1 MKMDMSAKTKMDTS
15 ETFESSTTD
24 IKFEAKFSKIPNK
37 FSIESLIAKR
47 TSLNVEMDEDNT
59 GLNEQNT
66 IDTQDNN
73 YPLLPFPPNFPLYN
87 PWVSYLSQTNVCL
100 NLFPN
105 GQHPQQ
111 QQQHQQQQQQQQQLQ
126 QLQNDKLAQFLDTTA
141 LINNGCKDKIS
152 ELLFNPLTQL
162 SQVHSSTYLQQQQQQ
177 QHHHEQFLL
186 NNKFKDNYF
195 LNEFYNNYLLSENNK
210 YLQSANN
217 NVNNN
222 NSKKNN
228 KKSNKRNAI
237 DIANEQLVDTNDIDV
252 DGDSFDGA
260 VADCTQSVSRT
271 DCDESSFNKV
281 DEESSYSDLS
291 VTLSPSDLNQQKLDK
306 GKNIYI
312 FIFELRKL
320 IKFFSTYFIRI
331 IFP

>member
-15 ETFESSTTD
+15 ETFESSTAD

-47 TSLNVEMDEDNT
+47 TNLNVEMNEDDT
-59 GLNEQNT
+59 ELNEQNT
-66 IDTQDNN
+66 NNTQDNN

-105 GQHPQQ
+105 GQQHPQQ
-111 QQQHQQQQQQQQQLQ
+111 QQQQQQHQQQQLQ

-177 QHHHEQFLL
+177 QQQQQHHEQFLL

-222 NSKKNN
+222 SKKNN
-228 KKSNKRNAI
+228 KKLNKRNAI
-237 DIANEQLVDTNDIDV
+237 DIANEQLIDTNDIDV

-260 VADCTQSVSRT
+260 VADCGQSVSRT
-271 DCDESSFNKV
+271 DCDENSFNKV

-306 GKNIYI
+306 GEN
-312 FIFELRKL
+312 
-320 IKFFSTYFIRI
+320 
-331 IFP
+331 

>member
-1 MKMDMSAKTKMDTS
+1 MKIMKMDMSAKTKMDTS

-24 IKFEAKFSKIPNK
+24 IKFEAKFTKIPNK

-47 TSLNVEMDEDNT
+47 TSRNVEMDEDNT

-66 IDTQDNN
+66 IDAQDNN

-111 QQQHQQQQQQQQQLQ
+111 QQQHQQQQQQQQQQQLQ

-222 NSKKNN
+222 SKKNN
-228 KKSNKRNAI
+228 KKTNKRNAI

-260 VADCTQSVSRT
+260 VGDCTQSVSRT
-271 DCDESSFNKV
+271 DCDEMSFNKG

-306 GKNIYI
+306 GEN
-312 FIFELRKL
+312 
-320 IKFFSTYFIRI
+320 TT
-331 IFP
+331 